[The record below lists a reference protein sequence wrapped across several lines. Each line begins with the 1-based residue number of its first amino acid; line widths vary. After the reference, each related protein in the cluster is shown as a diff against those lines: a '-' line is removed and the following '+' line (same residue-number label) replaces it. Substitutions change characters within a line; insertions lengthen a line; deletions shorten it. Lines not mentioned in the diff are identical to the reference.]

1 MAVIL
6 FCVSIF
12 SVTSYFHQKK
22 EIEKKEK
29 MLRDYFTEISIT
41 GEAGTGKGNSSTAAT
56 TPMAEPGSLTGI
68 IEKEKIVVYIC
79 GEVRDP
85 GVYKIDGHARISDV
99 LELCGG
105 ATDCACLEVVNLA
118 KKIVDGERIYIPSV
132 EELGDEIVY
141 LSDEVLP
148 GISENMEGLININL
162 ASVDELKQLPG
173 IGDQI
178 AKNIIDH
185 RQKFGPFQNK
195 EDLKNVNGIGDK
207 KYAQIEEL
215 ISI

>member
-6 FCVSIF
+6 FCVSAF
-12 SVTSYFHQKK
+12 AVTSYYHQKK

-29 MLRDYFTEISIT
+29 MLRDYFTEISNT
-41 GEAGTGKGNSSTAAT
+41 GEAGVEEGNPVAVET
-56 TPMAEPGSLTGI
+56 TPMISPDGLTYMAEEENI
-68 IEKEKIVVYIC
+68 IVYIC
-79 GEVRDP
+79 GEVSNP
-85 GVYKIDGHARISDV
+85 GVYEIDGQSRVSDV

-105 ATDCACLEVVNLA
+105 ATESACLEAVNLA
-118 KKIVDGERIYIPSV
+118 KKIVDGERIYIPSEEESV
-132 EELGDEIVY
+132 EEIFY
-141 LSDEVLP
+141 LTEEGWSES
-148 GISENMEGLININL
+148 SENQGGLININY
-162 ASVDELKQLPG
+162 ASVEELKQLPG